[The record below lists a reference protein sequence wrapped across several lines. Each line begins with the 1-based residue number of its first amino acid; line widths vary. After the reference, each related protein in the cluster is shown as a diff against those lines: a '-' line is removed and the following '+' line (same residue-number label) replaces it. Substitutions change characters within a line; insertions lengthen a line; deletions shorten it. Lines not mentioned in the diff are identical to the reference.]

1 MVEGGHREEG
11 KDSPV
16 SGDKFSGRDAYYS
29 IEEPRFIDRD
39 FRLCIVT
46 MRLGREDCNSAKASM
61 RPGL

>member
-1 MVEGGHREEG
+1 MVEGSHREEG

-29 IEEPRFIDRD
+29 IEDPRLIET